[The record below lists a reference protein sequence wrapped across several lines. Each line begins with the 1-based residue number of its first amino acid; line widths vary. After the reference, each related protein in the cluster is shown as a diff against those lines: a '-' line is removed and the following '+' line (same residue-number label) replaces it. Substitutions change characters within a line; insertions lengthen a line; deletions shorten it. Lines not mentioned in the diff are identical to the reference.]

1 MKQTIDAVFDNGSF
15 RPVNNHALPFSQGQR
30 VKLIVEAPSDSQE
43 DLIEL
48 AAQVFEGLP
57 DKEVDEIE
65 QIALDRRDFFPNRT
79 AL

>member
-1 MKQTIDAVFDNGSF
+1 MKQTIDAVFENGSF
-15 RPVNNHALPFSQGQR
+15 RPLNSHSLPFSQGQR
-30 VKLIVEAPSDSQE
+30 VKLIVEAPSESQE

-48 AAQVFEGLP
+48 AAQVYEDLS

-65 QIALDRRDFFPNRT
+65 QIALDRSNFFPNRT